1 MTTLSQSSYT
11 NPEDSP
17 VDGSPQASA
26 TDGRPVVPLTNPSAN
41 IDWFKAGFFASL
53 GVAVLFVLAKVVQVL
68 SVAALDIATPF
79 IVGIVLALLLD
90 PVVDRME
97 GRGLKRFV
105 AVAIVFGVF
114 LLVLVCIGIIAVPA
128 LIDQTTQLAHN
139 APDYVENAKTYV
151 NNYLEHHRQ
160 IGTITLPRNF
170 DDLSNQ
176 ASARLS
182 GVLSSSA
189 GSVTTILLGSVSA
202 LLDIVITLIV
212 TFYLLLDIDR
222 LRARLFYLV
231 PDKARK
237 PMSLYAGDVGAV
249 FSDYLRGLLIVS
261 ALYGACTLA
270 MLLGL
275 SLLHHDLARYAF
287 LVAVVGGLLYT
298 VPYIGPLA
306 TAVITFI
313 VAFAAGG
320 ESGAS
325 FGGIAIVAT
334 LILNQIFDNV
344 VTPRVVGSGVGLH
357 PVASIFALTL
367 GGALFGL
374 PGLLLS
380 VPVAASVQVILFRLF
395 PKLTTPTPPA
405 FLRAQGIKPE
415 DAKSAR
421 ILEGAQ
427 ANVVEEATDEGVA
440 QDVEVA
446 EEKVATAEAIEEKK
460 QVSSK
465 K

>member
-1 MTTLSQSSYT
+1 MTTPSRSHSEEPPPGGT
-11 NPEDSP
+11 
-17 VDGSPQASA
+17 PQASA
-26 TDGRPVVPLTNPSAN
+26 ADGQPVVPLTNPSAN
-41 IDWFKAGFFASL
+41 LDWFKAGFFASL
-53 GVAVLFVLAKVVQVL
+53 GVALLFVLAKVVQVL

-79 IVGIVLALLLD
+79 IVGTVLALLLD

-97 GRGLKRFV
+97 ARGLKRIA
-105 AVAIVFGVF
+105 AVGIVFVVF
-114 LLVLVCIGIIAVPA
+114 LLILVCIGIIAVPA
-128 LIDQTTQLAHN
+128 LIDQATQLARN
-139 APDYVENAKTYV
+139 GPTYVEKARTYI
-151 NNYLEHHRQ
+151 NNYLQQHRQ
-160 IGTITLPRNF
+160 IGTIPLPRNF
-170 DDLSNQ
+170 DDLSSQ
-176 ASARLS
+176 ASQRLS
-182 GVLSSSA
+182 GVLSNSA
-189 GSVTTILLGSVSA
+189 GSVTTILLGSVSTI
-202 LLDIVITLIV
+202 LDLVITLIV

-237 PMSLYAGDVGAV
+237 PMALYAGDVGAV

-275 SLLHHDLARYAF
+275 SIMHHDLARYAF
-287 LVAVVGGLLYT
+287 LVAVAGGLLYT

-320 ESGAS
+320 ENGAS
-325 FGGIAIVAT
+325 FGGIAILAT
-334 LILNQIFDNV
+334 LVLNQIFDNV

-395 PKLTTPTPPA
+395 PKFTTPTPTS
-405 FLRAQGIKPE
+405 FLREQGIKPE

-421 ILEGAQ
+421 ILEGKNAS
-427 ANVVEEATDEGVA
+427 VIEDATDEGVA
-440 QDVEVA
+440 QDVEIA
-446 EEKVATAEAIEEKK
+446 EEKVANAQAVEEKNLVQK
-460 QVSSK
+460 DK
-465 K
+465 